1 MELLEPVD
9 MPVSQAGLERI
20 DRKVRLLVATSSYSS
35 MIHPC
40 SMSSGVQL
48 FGGAADTVGK

>member
-40 SMSSGVQL
+40 SLSSGVQL